1 MKKLIKKHPECSLQ
15 SEPVCCNLQTAC
27 KLEFSND
34 GPFSQI
40 AVCRGQIA
48 ESTCKLSKN
57 PVMVRVVALF
67 SDCTETPLYLRY
79 KYQLTYLTSV
89 SWYIRKTFVFLLLF
103 SLGWLA
109 SSEGEK

>member
-1 MKKLIKKHPECSLQ
+1 MKKLIKKHPEFSLQ

-57 PVMVRVVALF
+57 PLMVRVVALF

-89 SWYIRKTFVFLLLF
+89 IWYMRNTFVFLLLL
-103 SLGWLA
+103 SPEWLA
-109 SSEGEK
+109 RSEGEK